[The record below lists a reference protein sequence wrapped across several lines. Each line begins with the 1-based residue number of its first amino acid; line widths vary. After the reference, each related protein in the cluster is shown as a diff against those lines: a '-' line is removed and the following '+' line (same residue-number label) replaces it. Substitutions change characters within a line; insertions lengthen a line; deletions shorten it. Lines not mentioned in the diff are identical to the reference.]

1 MKFLGDLA
9 ILLYSLL
16 IASPAERQQEYKR
29 QQIEQGRKEV
39 PIRQA
44 G

>member
-29 QQIEQGRKEV
+29 QQI
-39 PIRQA
+39 
-44 G
+44 